1 MTMLSSVSFARV
13 ATLSALSGVLLS
25 VSLMLPAA
33 AQQKIGIVDKA
44 RLYGAFPRLKSAA
57 DQIKAEEERLHKL
70 IERSNQDFETAKKAK
85 KPEAELTA
93 LHKRLQGQIDEEWKK
108 FQAKALGMEKDLET
122 ELDSAIRAEAQA
134 KQMDA
139 VFDKTAVLLGGTDIT
154 DGVVKRLVPSAAAT
168 DTKQVAK

>member
-1 MTMLSSVSFARV
+1 MTMLSSVSRV

-33 AQQKIGIVDKA
+33 AQQSKIGIVDKA
-44 RLYGAFPRLKSAA
+44 RLYGAFPRLKTAA

-70 IERSNQDFETAKKAK
+70 IERSNAEFETAKKAK

-93 LHKRLQGQIDEEWKK
+93 LHKRLQSQIDDEWKK
-108 FQAKALGMEKDLET
+108 FQTKALGMEKDLET

-154 DGVVKRLVPSAAAT
+154 DGVVKRLGPDSTKVAAP
-168 DTKQVAK
+168 K